1 MGLMGILRAAL
12 RSVLPVRLSAW
23 DMVSIVSSPVVAPRL
38 YSVDVGLPNG
48 LRTGDKL
55 MPFTDPDLLCGG
67 DVSGACEDT
76 GDLIG
81 EGERLTPIE
90 ARDVKPATCIESRL
104 PVARP
109 GGPCSAC
116 TTSANDMK
124 LRRLTSAE
132 SNDP

>member
-1 MGLMGILRAAL
+1 
-12 RSVLPVRLSAW
+12 
-23 DMVSIVSSPVVAPRL
+23 MVNSPVLRPRL

-48 LRTGDKL
+48 FLTGDKL
-55 MPFTDPDLLCGG
+55 NPFTDPDLLFGG

-76 GDLIG
+76 GDLMG

-90 ARDVKPATCIESRL
+90 ARDVRPARCMESRL
-104 PVARP
+104 PVASP

-116 TTSANDMK
+116 TTSANEMK
-124 LRRLTSAE
+124 LRRRMSVE